1 MYSPIHYLRFS
12 VASSLVMLLFLT
24 LSAHATQVPG
34 PLVET
39 DWVADNLK
47 QIVILD
53 VRGKPLSFEKKVRA
67 SRAAVN
73 PCGVA
78 SKKKA
83 PVIVSGHI
91 PGSSLVLWKDVTEKR
106 KVDGTELQGLVLSK
120 PAFEKLMQKS
130 GVNNDSTVVIT
141 GMGQSPK
148 DVVMATRLYWMM
160 KYYGH
165 DNMAVLNGGV
175 KQWITEKRKVDYGK
189 SRPKRG
195 NYQAGEP
202 RADLIAS
209 SEDVAA
215 AVKSGE
221 VQLVDA
227 RDLQDYLGLTY
238 HRKFTAPDRKGH
250 VPGAKLLP
258 ATSLVDT
265 KGTAVFQPMEDIKQL
280 STVLGVDVNKPSIT
294 YCWSG
299 GLASVDWY
307 LLHELM
313 GNKQTRLYDGSM
325 HQWTKNKE
333 NPLVGMK
340 ME

>member
-1 MYSPIHYLRFS
+1 MYSPISYLRFW
-12 VASSLVMLLFLT
+12 VAFSLLMLFLLT
-24 LSAHATQVPG
+24 SSAQATQVPG

-39 DWVADNLK
+39 DWLADNVDK
-47 QIVILD
+47 VVILD
-53 VRGKPLSFEKKVRA
+53 VRGSALSFEKKARA
-67 SRAAVN
+67 SKAAVN

-91 PGSSLVLWKDVTEKR
+91 PGSSLVLYKNVTEKR
-106 KVDGTELQGLVLSK
+106 KTDGTELQALVLGK

-130 GVNNDSTVVIT
+130 GVNNDSAVVIT
-141 GMGQSPK
+141 GKGQSTS
-148 DVVMATRLYWMM
+148 DVIKATRLYWMM

-165 DNMAVLNGGV
+165 DNVAVLNGGV
-175 KQWITEKRKVDYGK
+175 KKWLTEKRKVTYGK
-189 SRPKRG
+189 SRPKKG
-195 NYQAGEP
+195 NYKAGEP

-209 SEDVAA
+209 SEDVASA
-215 AVKSGE
+215 MKSGE
-221 VQLVDA
+221 VQLVDG

-258 ATSLVDT
+258 ATTLVDT
-265 KGTAVFQPMEDIKQL
+265 KGTAVFQPTADIKQL

-299 GLASVDWY
+299 GLAALDWY
-307 LLHELM
+307 VLHELL

-325 HQWTKNKE
+325 HEWTKNKD
-333 NPLVGMK
+333 NPLVRMK

>member
-1 MYSPIHYLRFS
+1 MYSLIRYLRFGL
-12 VASSLVMLLFLT
+12 ASSLMMLLFLT
-24 LSAHATQVPG
+24 LSAHATQVPA

-53 VRGKPLSFEKKVRA
+53 VRDKPLSFEKKARA

-78 SKKKA
+78 SKKQA

-120 PAFEKLMQKS
+120 PGFEKLMQKS
-130 GVNNDSTVVIT
+130 GVNNDSAVVIT
-141 GMGQSPK
+141 DRGESPH
-148 DVVMATRLYWMM
+148 DVLMATRLYWMM

-165 DNMAVLNGGV
+165 DNVAILNGGV
-175 KQWITEKRKVDYGK
+175 KQWITDKRKVDYGR
-189 SRPKRG
+189 SRSKRG

-202 RADLIAS
+202 RGDLIAS
-209 SEDVAA
+209 SEEVAS

-265 KGTAVFQPMEDIKQL
+265 KGTAVFQPLDDLKQFA
-280 STVLGVDVNKPSIT
+280 TVLGVDVNKPSIT

-307 LLHELM
+307 FLHELI
-313 GNKQTRLYDGSM
+313 GNKQTRLYDGSL

-333 NPLVGMK
+333 NPLVSMK

>member
-1 MYSPIHYLRFS
+1 MNSPISYLRSWVAFS
-12 VASSLVMLLFLT
+12 LLMLLFLS
-24 LSAHATQVPG
+24 LSAYATQVSG
-34 PLVET
+34 PLVKT
-39 DWVADNLK
+39 DWVAENIK

-53 VRGKPLSFEKKVRA
+53 VRGKPLSFEKKARA
-67 SRAAVN
+67 SKAAVN

-106 KVDGTELQGLVLSK
+106 KADGTELKALVLSK

-130 GVNNDSTVVIT
+130 GVNNDSAVVIT

-148 DVVMATRLYWMM
+148 DVLLATRLYWMM

-165 DNMAVLNGGV
+165 DNVAILNGGV
-175 KQWITEKRKVDYGK
+175 KKWITEKRKVEYGK
-189 SRPKRG
+189 SRPKKG
-195 NYQAGEP
+195 NYKAGEP
-202 RADLIAS
+202 RAELIAS

-215 AVKSGE
+215 AVKSGD

-227 RDLQDYLGLTY
+227 RELQDYLGLTY
-238 HRKFTAPDRKGH
+238 HRKFTVPDRKGH
-250 VPGAKLLP
+250 VPGAKMLP
-258 ATSLVDT
+258 ATTLVDT
-265 KGTAVFQPMEDIKQL
+265 KGTAVFHPMDDIKQL

-299 GLASVDWY
+299 GLASLDWY
-307 LLHELM
+307 VLHELL

-325 HQWTKNKE
+325 HQWTRKKE
-333 NPLVGMK
+333 NPMVSMK